1 MIRFNVPPFTGREL
15 EYIKEA
21 IDVHK
26 ICGDGQFT
34 KKCSAW
40 IEEKTG
46 TAKAL
51 LTTSCTHATEMA
63 ALLADI
69 QPGDEVI
76 MPAYT
81 FVSTADAFVLRG
93 ATVVFVDIRPDT
105 MNIDETKIEAA
116 ITAKTKA
123 IVPVHYAGVACEMD
137 TILDIAERHH
147 LIVIEDAAQG
157 MMATYKGKA
166 LGTIGDYGCYSFH
179 ETKNY
184 SMGEVGCILIK
195 DSAAIEEAEIIR
207 EKGTNR
213 SKFFRGQ
220 IDKYTWVDKGSSYLP
235 SDMNAAYLWAQLELA
250 DKINSDRMHSW
261 QMYEQQLAA
270 NKAQLESDYNQNVSG
285 LDSEASKIG
294 SNYYEQRRQT
304 QANADRSQASYN
316 EMANASG
323 LNSGTGGQAAL
334 SRSNQLQS
342 DLTALGNAEAQNR
355 AEIERQRTLLG
366 QQYQNAIQKA
376 QAENNMELAQR
387 LYQEAVR
394 VDESIIDAS
403 RNDSNRALEI
413 LNMMLNQVSSDR
425 NLASEE
431 ARKAAEIAAA
441 GGKYGLYGKL
451 YGLSDDVI
459 AQLETIYNKELADT
473 ELGRRLD
480 LALKL
485 KEIGK
490 NSSSRTDGN
499 GYSVTDILNGAYR

>member
-1 MIRFNVPPFTGREL
+1 MGAYNIGTKAGYDISESLKKNQGTSTTVSDGSSWTADRDGNIWVTKDGVTTKANITYQPGGGSGGSGGVVSGGRRPGISNTGGSGATKPPAGAQPSGGSTSG
-15 EYIKEA
+15 
-21 IDVHK
+21 
-26 ICGDGQFT
+26 
-34 KKCSAW
+34 
-40 IEEKTG
+40 TG
-46 TAKAL
+46 TGL
-51 LTTSCTHATEMA
+51 GGGTTGSGTSE
-63 ALLADI
+63 
-69 QPGDEVI
+69 
-76 MPAYT
+76 
-81 FVSTADAFVLRG
+81 
-93 ATVVFVDIRPDT
+93 TVD
-105 MNIDETKIEAA
+105 
-116 ITAKTKA
+116 
-123 IVPVHYAGVACEMD
+123 
-137 TILDIAERHH
+137 
-147 LIVIEDAAQG
+147 
-157 MMATYKGKA
+157 
-166 LGTIGDYGCYSFH
+166 
-179 ETKNY
+179 
-184 SMGEVGCILIK
+184 
-195 DSAAIEEAEIIR
+195 
-207 EKGTNR
+207 
-213 SKFFRGQ
+213 
-220 IDKYTWVDKGSSYLP
+220 
-235 SDMNAAYLWAQLELA
+235 NAASQRQAYDQLIQDYLKQLQA
-250 DKINSDRMHSW
+250 MQGQKTATAGDQSDYIR

-270 NKAQLESDYNQNVSG
+270 NKAQLESDYNQNVSN

-403 RNDSNRALEI
+403 KNDSNRALEI

-485 KEIGK
+485 KGIRQ

-499 GYSVTDILNGAYR
+499 GYSVADILNGAYR

>member
-1 MIRFNVPPFTGREL
+1 MQGQKTATAGDQSDYIRR
-15 EYIKEA
+15 
-21 IDVHK
+21 
-26 ICGDGQFT
+26 
-34 KKCSAW
+34 
-40 IEEKTG
+40 
-46 TAKAL
+46 
-51 LTTSCTHATEMA
+51 
-63 ALLADI
+63 
-69 QPGDEVI
+69 
-76 MPAYT
+76 
-81 FVSTADAFVLRG
+81 
-93 ATVVFVDIRPDT
+93 
-105 MNIDETKIEAA
+105 
-116 ITAKTKA
+116 
-123 IVPVHYAGVACEMD
+123 
-137 TILDIAERHH
+137 
-147 LIVIEDAAQG
+147 
-157 MMATYKGKA
+157 
-166 LGTIGDYGCYSFH
+166 
-179 ETKNY
+179 
-184 SMGEVGCILIK
+184 
-195 DSAAIEEAEIIR
+195 
-207 EKGTNR
+207 
-213 SKFFRGQ
+213 
-220 IDKYTWVDKGSSYLP
+220 
-235 SDMNAAYLWAQLELA
+235 
-250 DKINSDRMHSW
+250 
-261 QMYEQQLAA
+261 MYEQQLAA

-403 RNDSNRALEI
+403 KNDSNRALEI

-485 KEIGK
+485 KEIRK

>member
-1 MIRFNVPPFTGREL
+1 MGAYNIGTKAGYDISESLKKNQGTSTTVS
-15 EYIKEA
+15 
-21 IDVHK
+21 
-26 ICGDGQFT
+26 DGSSWTADRDGNIWVT
-34 KKCSAW
+34 KDGV
-40 IEEKTG
+40 T
-46 TAKAL
+46 TKANI
-51 LTTSCTHATEMA
+51 TY
-63 ALLADI
+63 
-69 QPGDEVI
+69 QPGG
-76 MPAYT
+76 
-81 FVSTADAFVLRG
+81 VSGGSGGVVSGGRRPGISNTGGSG
-93 ATVVFVDIRPDT
+93 ATKPPAGAQPSGGNTSGNGTGLGGGTTGSGTSETVD
-105 MNIDETKIEAA
+105 
-116 ITAKTKA
+116 
-123 IVPVHYAGVACEMD
+123 
-137 TILDIAERHH
+137 
-147 LIVIEDAAQG
+147 
-157 MMATYKGKA
+157 
-166 LGTIGDYGCYSFH
+166 
-179 ETKNY
+179 
-184 SMGEVGCILIK
+184 
-195 DSAAIEEAEIIR
+195 
-207 EKGTNR
+207 
-213 SKFFRGQ
+213 
-220 IDKYTWVDKGSSYLP
+220 
-235 SDMNAAYLWAQLELA
+235 NAASQRQAYDQLIQDYLKQLQA
-250 DKINSDRMHSW
+250 MQGQKTATAGDQSDYIRR
-261 QMYEQQLAA
+261 MYEQQLAA

-403 RNDSNRALEI
+403 KNDSNRALEI

-485 KEIGK
+485 KEIRK

>member
-1 MIRFNVPPFTGREL
+1 MGAYNIGTKAGYDISESLKKNHGTSTTVSDGSSWTADRDGNIWVTKDGVTTKANITYQPGGGSGGSGGVVSGGRRPGISNTGGSGATKPPAGAQPSGGSTSG
-15 EYIKEA
+15 
-21 IDVHK
+21 
-26 ICGDGQFT
+26 
-34 KKCSAW
+34 
-40 IEEKTG
+40 TG
-46 TAKAL
+46 TGL
-51 LTTSCTHATEMA
+51 GGGTTGSGTSE
-63 ALLADI
+63 
-69 QPGDEVI
+69 
-76 MPAYT
+76 
-81 FVSTADAFVLRG
+81 
-93 ATVVFVDIRPDT
+93 TVD
-105 MNIDETKIEAA
+105 
-116 ITAKTKA
+116 
-123 IVPVHYAGVACEMD
+123 
-137 TILDIAERHH
+137 
-147 LIVIEDAAQG
+147 
-157 MMATYKGKA
+157 
-166 LGTIGDYGCYSFH
+166 
-179 ETKNY
+179 
-184 SMGEVGCILIK
+184 
-195 DSAAIEEAEIIR
+195 
-207 EKGTNR
+207 
-213 SKFFRGQ
+213 
-220 IDKYTWVDKGSSYLP
+220 
-235 SDMNAAYLWAQLELA
+235 NAASQRQAYDQLIQDYLKQLQA
-250 DKINSDRMHSW
+250 MQGQKTATAGDQSDYIR

-403 RNDSNRALEI
+403 KNDSNRALEI

-485 KEIGK
+485 KEIRK

-499 GYSVTDILNGAYR
+499 GYSVADILNGAYR

>member
-1 MIRFNVPPFTGREL
+1 MQHKEPLNILFDIPHSKQCLLLINGCDYDISESLKKNQGTSTTVSDGSSWTADRDGNIWVTKDGVTTKANITYQPGGGSGGSGGVVSGGRRPGISNTGGSGATTPPAGAQPSGGSTSG
-15 EYIKEA
+15 
-21 IDVHK
+21 
-26 ICGDGQFT
+26 
-34 KKCSAW
+34 
-40 IEEKTG
+40 TG
-46 TAKAL
+46 TGL
-51 LTTSCTHATEMA
+51 GGGTTGSGTSE
-63 ALLADI
+63 
-69 QPGDEVI
+69 
-76 MPAYT
+76 
-81 FVSTADAFVLRG
+81 
-93 ATVVFVDIRPDT
+93 TVD
-105 MNIDETKIEAA
+105 
-116 ITAKTKA
+116 
-123 IVPVHYAGVACEMD
+123 
-137 TILDIAERHH
+137 
-147 LIVIEDAAQG
+147 
-157 MMATYKGKA
+157 
-166 LGTIGDYGCYSFH
+166 
-179 ETKNY
+179 
-184 SMGEVGCILIK
+184 
-195 DSAAIEEAEIIR
+195 
-207 EKGTNR
+207 
-213 SKFFRGQ
+213 
-220 IDKYTWVDKGSSYLP
+220 
-235 SDMNAAYLWAQLELA
+235 NAASQRQAYDQLIQDYLKQLQA
-250 DKINSDRMHSW
+250 MQGQKTATAGDQSDYIRR
-261 QMYEQQLAA
+261 MYEQQLAA

-376 QAENNMELAQR
+376 QVENNMELAQR

-403 RNDSNRALEI
+403 KNDSNRALEI

-441 GGKYGLYGKL
+441 GGKYGLYEKL

-485 KEIGK
+485 KEIRK